1 MTKPRKIRSSKLRA
15 VEMNAKVCIYTPR
28 RNLRKLIFAA
38 VKTADLFHKQ
48 VFILLYANPRET
60 MQLIEPFVFICALW
74 LHAQAQIIPF
84 DDWEYQRV
92 ALKDVNIHFR
102 YAGKGPPLLLVHG
115 FPQHSVSESSKLFE
129 SDRLMS
135 HS

>member
-1 MTKPRKIRSSKLRA
+1 MK
-15 VEMNAKVCIYTPR
+15 AKVCIYTPR
-28 RNLRKLIFAA
+28 TNLRKLIFAA
-38 VKTADLFHKQ
+38 AKTAHPKQ
-48 VFILLYANPRET
+48 VFVLLHANPRET
-60 MQLIEPFVFICALW
+60 MQLIELVVFVCAFW

-102 YAGKGPPLLLVHG
+102 WAGKGPPLLLVHG
-115 FPQHSVSESSKLFE
+115 FPQHSVSESPKLFE
-129 SDRLMS
+129 SDQLMS